1 MFTDRAGE
9 HVQCRCP
16 NIGGYVPDVYG
27 IGIRPPDARL
37 VGEAKS
43 SVDFRSPRTEF
54 QLQAFLNHLAAFPV
68 ATLLLAVPFGT
79 LPSASSLMLRM
90 DAHEA
95 SHVRIVIVA
104 PHVTR
109 VINRGW
115 LS

>member
-1 MFTDRAGE
+1 
-9 HVQCRCP
+9 
-16 NIGGYVPDVYG
+16 
-27 IGIRPPDARL
+27 
-37 VGEAKS
+37 
-43 SVDFRSPRTEF
+43 
-54 QLQAFLNHLAAFPV
+54 V